1 MRLSPAKIEQL
12 AADLLD
18 QLADI
23 DGILFRTDDATLRL
37 AIVAIM
43 TDELQVE
50 ERLDAEIH
58 RMLESHKHEIAMQRL
73 NYSDVFKRTKQRLT
87 RERRIVL

>member
-12 AADLLD
+12 AADLID

-23 DGILFRTDDATLRL
+23 DGVLFRADDAALRL
-37 AIVAIM
+37 AITAIM
-43 TDELQVE
+43 TDELQAE

-58 RMLESHKHEIAMQRL
+58 RMLESHKHEITMQRL
-73 NYSDVFKRTKQRLT
+73 NYSDLFKRTKQRLV
-87 RERRIVL
+87 RERRITL